1 MSLKSELFN
10 VASVLAGRSSDGLA
24 FVPDV
29 IDRFDVGGTEASNR
43 AACHEALLQL
53 EKERNIELVATRLTT
68 GTTRQLALCPVSRL
82 RGMLAWIRITNYDGF
97 EDETG
102 EAS

>member
-1 MSLKSELFN
+1 MSHRLEIFN

-29 IDRFDVGGTEASNR
+29 IDRFEVGGTEASNR
-43 AACHEALLQL
+43 AACHAALMQL
-53 EKERNIELVATRLTT
+53 EKERYIELVAPKVFT

-82 RGMLAWIRITNYDGF
+82 RGTLAWIRICNFDGL
-97 EDETG
+97 EDESG
-102 EAS
+102 ESL

>member
-29 IDRFDVGGTEASNR
+29 IDRFEVGGTEESNR
-43 AACHEALLQL
+43 AACHEALLRL
-53 EKERNIELVATRLTT
+53 ELDRQIELVASMVVT
-68 GTTRQLALCPVSRL
+68 GTTRQIALCPVSRL
-82 RGMLAWIRITNYDGF
+82 RGTLAWIRICNFDGF
-97 EDETG
+97 EDE
-102 EAS
+102 S